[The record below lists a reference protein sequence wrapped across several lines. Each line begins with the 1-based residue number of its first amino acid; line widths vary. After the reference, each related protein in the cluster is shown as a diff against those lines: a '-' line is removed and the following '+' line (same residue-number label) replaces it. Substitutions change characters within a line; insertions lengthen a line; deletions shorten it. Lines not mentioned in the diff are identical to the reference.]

1 MSLNLQGII
10 AALPTPFGQDG
21 EVDHD
26 KLKSNL
32 EHWNQTNLSGYL
44 ILGSTGEFPHLTTD
58 EKLAVIETVRDAM
71 STEKLLLV
79 GTGELSTRQ
88 TIEMTRRAS
97 DLGADA
103 GVVVTPFYYKKVLDD
118 EQHEAHYTR
127 IADNSPMPIMI
138 YLIPQFAGVYL
149 MQETVARLAEH
160 PNIVG
165 LKESSGDITAL
176 KDLFRE
182 LKNSDFRVMVGSP
195 AILLQGFDAG
205 CAGAV
210 LAVGALAPRT
220 ACAIDDAYIHHN
232 NERAEELQ
240 KKLAALARVTAASG
254 VGHLKAAMDV
264 AGLYGYLPRSPM
276 PIPTDEERA
285 DIEKAI
291 EESGLFEKGEDGR
304 WKEMEYSL
312 AQQYAD

>member
-1 MSLNLQGII
+1 MSLNLNGII
-10 AALPTPFGQDG
+10 AAIPTPFGHDG

-32 EHWNQTNLSGYL
+32 EHWNQTDLTGYL

-58 EKLAVIETVRDAM
+58 EKLAVIETVRNAM
-71 STEKLLLV
+71 APEKLLLV

-88 TIEMTRRAS
+88 TIEMSRRAHE
-97 DLGADA
+97 LGADG
-103 GVVVTPFYYKKVLDD
+103 GVVVTPFYYKRILQD
-118 EQHEAHYTR
+118 EHHEAHYTR
-127 IADNSPMPIMI
+127 IADSSPMPIMI

-160 PNIVG
+160 ENIIG
-165 LKESSGDITAL
+165 LKESSGDLAAL

-182 LKNSDFRVMVGSP
+182 LTASDFSVLVGSP
-195 AILLQGFDAG
+195 AILTQGLDAG

-210 LAVGALAPRT
+210 LAVSALAPNT
-220 ACAIDDAYIHHN
+220 ACAIARAYDHQN
-232 NERAEELQ
+232 YERAEELQ
-240 KKLAALARVTAASG
+240 KRLAGLARVTAASG
-254 VGHLKAAMDV
+254 IGHLKAAMDV
-264 AGLYGYLPRSPM
+264 VGLYGYLPRSPM

-304 WKEMEYSL
+304 WKEVEQH
-312 AQQYAD
+312 AAPQYAD